1 MTGSLPAPSGDE
13 ERILLVDDNEA
24 GRYAKSRVLR
34 RAGYTVIEA
43 ASGSEA
49 VSRIAEDDPDLV
61 LLDVRLPD
69 ISGFDVCRRRKEN
82 PEMSAIPVLQMSAS
96 FCDDQSKVAGLENG
110 ADGYIAEPIAPGLL
124 IATVAS
130 FLRLRKAEQAV
141 REHALEWQATFDA
154 IADGVALVDAAG
166 RIVRS
171 NRALAS
177 LLNRPAGELIGA
189 HFDELLPH
197 PSEPTRWH
205 SLRSG
210 ERRRQERPVDGRIL
224 SVTIDPIC
232 GQYGQPRGAVSIVCD
247 ITEQKMMDERLW
259 HTQKL
264 ESIGVLAGGV
274 AHDFNNLLTGIL
286 GNATLALGSMANPR
300 FVERAL
306 GDIVGAGE
314 RAADLTRQLL
324 AYSGRG
330 RVVVQPV
337 DLSRLVSGIVPLVKA
352 SFPRKVR
359 LVLNLAP
366 DLPAV
371 EADKTQV
378 EQVIMNLLINAA
390 EAVGEDSGA
399 VEVTTAIRHLS
410 TDQRRNFL
418 SDAEFRGD
426 YVMLE
431 VRDNGVGMDEETIS
445 RIFDP
450 FFTTKF
456 MGRGLGLS
464 AVLGIM
470 RGHKGAIRVDSA
482 PGRGTTFELL
492 FPSSQAVP
500 SALPAAHAGGS
511 LASAGARCAVLVV
524 DDEQIIRHFF
534 KSALE
539 SDGYRVVTAK
549 NGADALRTFSKDP
562 ARFSLV
568 LLDLVMPVMSGKD
581 VLPLLLEIYPDARIV
596 VTSGQVEEQ
605 VRRELA
611 AWNIAG
617 FIQKPCALKP
627 FLRQIRSV
635 AA

>member
-1 MTGSLPAPSGDE
+1 MTGSLPIPLRDG

-24 GRYAKSRVLR
+24 ARYAKSRILR
-34 RAGYTVIEA
+34 QAGYTVIEA

-49 VSRIAEDDPDLV
+49 VPRIVQDDPDLI

-69 ISGFDVCRRRKEN
+69 MSGLDVCRRIKEN
-82 PEMSAIPVLQMSAS
+82 PGMSAIPVLQISAS
-96 FCDDQSKVAGLENG
+96 FCDDRSIVAGLENG
-110 ADGYIAEPIAPGLL
+110 ADGYIAEPIEPVLL
-124 IATVAS
+124 IATVAA
-130 FLRLRKAEQAV
+130 FLRLRKAERAV
-141 REHALEWQATFDA
+141 REHALEWQTTFDA
-154 IADGVALVDAAG
+154 IADGVALVDTEG
-166 RIVRS
+166 KIVRS

-177 LLNRPAGELIGA
+177 LLNRPAAELIGA
-189 HFDELLPH
+189 HFDELLP
-197 PSEPTRWH
+197 PPGEASQWQ

-210 ERRRQERPVDGRIL
+210 ERRREERPVDGRVF
-224 SVTIDPIC
+224 SVTIDPVC
-232 GQYGQPRGAVSIVCD
+232 GHHGPQRGAVSIVCD
-247 ITEQKMMDERLW
+247 VTEQKMMDERLW

-286 GNATLALGSMANPR
+286 GNATLALGSIANPR

-306 GDIVGAGE
+306 RDITGASE

-324 AYSGRG
+324 AYSGKG

-337 DLSRLVSGIVPLVKA
+337 DVSRLVSGIVPLVKA

-359 LVLNLAP
+359 LVLNLEAG
-366 DLPAV
+366 LPAV

-390 EAVGEDSGA
+390 EAIGENAGA
-399 VEVTTAIRHLS
+399 VEVTTAICHLS
-410 TDQRRNFL
+410 TNQRRNFL
-418 SDAEFRGD
+418 CDAEVRGD

-431 VRDNGVGMDEETIS
+431 VRDDGMGMDEATIS

-456 MGRGLGLS
+456 LGRGLGLS
-464 AVLGIM
+464 AVLGIV

-492 FPSSQAVP
+492 FPSSHAVAA
-500 SALPAAHAGGS
+500 ALPAARGER
-511 LASAGARCAVLVV
+511 LASSGDRRAVLVV
-524 DDEQIIRHFF
+524 DDERIIRHFF
-534 KSALE
+534 KAALE
-539 SDGYRVVTAK
+539 SHGYSAVTAK
-549 NGADALRTFSKDP
+549 NGAEALRTFSKDP
-562 ARFSLV
+562 ARFSVV

-581 VLPLLLEIYPDARIV
+581 VLPRLLEIHPEARIV

-617 FIQKPCALKP
+617 FVQKPCALEP
-627 FLRQIRSV
+627 FLHQIRSV